1 MDLISQT
8 VHTQLKPK
16 IMHTNL
22 KNDNKKRVPKKRDV
36 GRGAREACGSHFPS
50 KYLAP
55 NQQDQRE
62 GVLQELK
69 RLNVFKQIDRGGRR
83 EERRKGERKEA
94 KFDPPTKRGRGE
106 RGWDGLAKT
115 GKVGGEEE
123 DVHSLQFLKMK
134 EMG

>member
-62 GVLQELK
+62 GILQELK
-69 RLNVFKQIDRGGRR
+69 RLKVFKQIDSGAAGR
-83 EERRKGERKEA
+83 EEEGG
-94 KFDPPTKRGRGE
+94 TKRG
-106 RGWDGLAKT
+106 
-115 GKVGGEEE
+115 
-123 DVHSLQFLKMK
+123 
-134 EMG
+134 